1 MDLRDLIK
9 KIDSIE
15 NPETGQKK
23 RIDEGAALSIYGDT
37 PEDINAMAQIFRSA
51 GVTPP
56 PAIVGPKPEAPEAE
70 ADVKAT
76 EEVPGK
82 ASTTPAPSYQDTQYM
97 TKDLAGGINKPKK
110 SYPKV
115 AGGDNPMALEDEKE
129 DKKDLTSSIKETL
142 LSAYADFKKKD
153 QNVNLQNQKKKQ
165 KKNTSKV

>member
-82 ASTTPAPSYQDTQYM
+82 ASTTPAPKYQDTQYM
-97 TKDLAGGINKPKK
+97 TKDIAGGINAPKK
-110 SYPKV
+110 
-115 AGGDNPMALEDEKE
+115 L
-129 DKKDLTSSIKETL
+129 I
-142 LSAYADFKKKD
+142 
-153 QNVNLQNQKKKQ
+153 QK
-165 KKNTSKV
+165 